1 MSHSEVVVNMRSEK
15 EAVEEVKAELE
26 SPPLVGETISDK
38 GSIIAEDGLPEEH
51 ANMRE
56 GPPLLE
62 VRELAISFVQYSKGL
77 RQRTVSPIVDLNL
90 AVYEGEVLAV
100 VGESGSGKSL
110 LAHSILGIL
119 PSNARYSGKV
129 FYGGQPLTPERMERL
144 RGREIAFV
152 PQSVQFLNPLMRVG
166 SQVPVKGKDRRE
178 REKRLRAVF
187 ERYRL
192 PEGTERKFPF
202 QLSGGM
208 ARRVL
213 VASATVGGARLIVA
227 DEPTPGLDEAAVRE
241 ALGHLRE
248 MADEGRAVI
257 LITHDL
263 EQALV
268 VSDRVAVFYAG
279 TTLEE
284 ARASDFHGDGSE
296 LRHPYTRALWMAL
309 PSNGFHAVPGN
320 QPTPDRLPA
329 GCLFSPRCHMATET
343 CFAAR
348 PHERELRGGWVR
360 CHHAA

>member
-1 MSHSEVVVNMRSEK
+1 MERAIS
-15 EAVEEVKAELE
+15 VEGHDTYTGSRKAGLE
-26 SPPLVGETISDK
+26 SRERGK
-38 GSIIAEDGLPEEH
+38 GRSP
-51 ANMRE
+51 RE
-56 GPPLLE
+56 RPPLLE
-62 VRELAISFVQYSKGL
+62 VRELAVSFVQYSRGL

-90 AVYEGEVLAV
+90 FVDRGEVVAV

-119 PSNARYSGKV
+119 PTNARVSGEIA
-129 FYGGQPLTPERMERL
+129 FHGRPLTMERIGEL
-144 RGREIAFV
+144 RGKEIAFV

-166 SQVPVKGKDRRE
+166 AQVPVRGKDRRE
-178 REKRLRAVF
+178 RGEALRAAF

-192 PEGTERKFPF
+192 PAGTERKFPF

-227 DEPTPGLDEAAVRE
+227 DEPTPGLDEKASRE
-241 ALGHLRE
+241 ALAHLRE
-248 MADEGRAVI
+248 LADEGRAVM

-263 EQALV
+263 EQSLGM
-268 VSDRVAVFYAG
+268 SDRVAVFYAG

-284 ARASDFHGDGSE
+284 ARASEFHGKGTE

-309 PSNGFHAVPGN
+309 PSNGFDAVPGN
-320 QPTPDRLPA
+320 QPAPDRLPA
-329 GCLFSPRCHMATET
+329 GCLYSPRCEMATDV
-343 CFAAR
+343 CFIER
-348 PHERELRGGWVR
+348 PAKRELRGGWVR